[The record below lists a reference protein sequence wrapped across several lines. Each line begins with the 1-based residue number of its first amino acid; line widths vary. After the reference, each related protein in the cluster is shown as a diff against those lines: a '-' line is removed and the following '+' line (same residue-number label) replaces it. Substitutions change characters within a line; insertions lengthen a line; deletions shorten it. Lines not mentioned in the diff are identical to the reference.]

1 MNKKSKMDVNSVA
14 GIVLAF
20 VAIIGGQF
28 LEGGHVGSLLQVAA
42 FLIVMGGTVGAV
54 LLQSPVKVFINGVK
68 MVSWVFYPP
77 ENSPQSLIKQVVN
90 WSNIS
95 RKEGLL
101 ALESH
106 ISTAKDAFSKKGLQ
120 LLADGSTPEKLRE
133 VLEIDIMA
141 LETHQR
147 QSARIWEAAGGY
159 APTIGIL
166 GAVLGLI
173 HVMENLSDPSKLGS
187 GIAVAFVA
195 TIYGVG
201 LANLVFLPIANKLK
215 NVIQFEMMRREMLLN
230 AWVSIAKGDHPNVV
244 AERLLSY
251 MR

>member
-1 MNKKSKMDVNSVA
+1 MDWNSLIGLAIAVL
-14 GIVLAF
+14 GILL
-20 VAIIGGQF
+20 GQSI
-28 LEGGHVGSLLQVAA
+28 EGGHIGSLVQPAA
-42 FLIVMGGTVGAV
+42 FLIVMCGTFGAV
-54 LLQSPVKVFINGVK
+54 ILQTRPKNFIDGIKMLSQVFNMPVDDRQALAKRINT
-68 MVSWVFYPP
+68 
-77 ENSPQSLIKQVVN
+77 
-90 WSNIS
+90 WSTYA
-95 RKEGLL
+95 RKEGLFM
-101 ALESH
+101 LESYMQKETEPF
-106 ISTAKDAFSKKGLQ
+106 IKKGMQ
-120 LLADGSTPEKLRE
+120 LMIDGTPPEKIREIVAIDMHFHEVELRN
-133 VLEIDIMA
+133 
-141 LETHQR
+141 
-147 QSARIWEAAGGY
+147 SAKIWSAAGGY
-159 APTIGIL
+159 APTVGIL